1 PSTTTA
7 RGGGCATW
15 SGWPTGWRRSP
26 ASWFRPRA
34 CCAGSL
40 LTREH
45 RAPRTV
51 PRRPRKVVLVQHGHD
66 RRGDDWLPGARC
78 GSSQDRAEGDE
89 RLGCVERPRHELR
102 GSAGAVNRGAEKAI
116 APRVEPEHA
125 LPRDRGVIELFGP
138 LQAQVVE
145 QRLHHACSRRIGRV
159 AVVPR
164 EPDLEAP
171 RADQPVEDA
180 AGRLEVRRLGGR
192 GRRQLGPAES
202 LATLGGEP
210 PGSEDRPGE
219 RAERQ
224 SDRSISAGSADSHGP
239 GVLPG
244 LCHWWA
250 GWKRRGRRG
259 SRGRAACVSAAT
271 LQPAPSGSDQP
282 PQALHTGPDPI
293 LALALLH

>member
-66 RRGDDWLPGARC
+66 RRGDDWLPGTRC

-116 APRVEPEHA
+116 AP
-125 LPRDRGVIELFGP
+125 
-138 LQAQVVE
+138 
-145 QRLHHACSRRIGRV
+145 
-159 AVVPR
+159 
-164 EPDLEAP
+164 
-171 RADQPVEDA
+171 
-180 AGRLEVRRLGGR
+180 
-192 GRRQLGPAES
+192 
-202 LATLGGEP
+202 LGGEP

-224 SDRSISAGSADSHGP
+224 SDRSVSAGSVDSHGP
-239 GVLPG
+239 GVLHG

>member
-1 PSTTTA
+1 TTA

-66 RRGDDWLPGARC
+66 RRGDDWLPGTRC

-102 GSAGAVNRGAEKAI
+102 GSADAVNRGAEKAI

-164 EPDLEAP
+164 DPDLEAP

-180 AGRLEVRRLGGR
+180 AGRLEV
-192 GRRQLGPAES
+192 
-202 LATLGGEP
+202 
-210 PGSEDRPGE
+210 
-219 RAERQ
+219 
-224 SDRSISAGSADSHGP
+224 
-239 GVLPG
+239 
-244 LCHWWA
+244 
-250 GWKRRGRRG
+250 
-259 SRGRAACVSAAT
+259 
-271 LQPAPSGSDQP
+271 
-282 PQALHTGPDPI
+282 I
-293 LALALLH
+293 LDLALLQEAPVYPCREGLRHPHVPNRNGRRARAGIQSKERLLTFALTSLHPAERAGRCEIDDLEFGLARAEPRREPSAF